1 MYIIERKEMP
11 PDAHYSVGGEEKN
24 NNFAI
29 FRADPNFLL

>member
-1 MYIIERKEMP
+1 MYIIGREEML
-11 PDAHYSVGGEEKN
+11 PDNNYSLEGEEKN